1 MFTVSTIA
9 NDGTV
14 HEFNTDSL
22 SVAYTYANGSTT
34 SVDIYM
40 DGDLIDRV
48 TSNRHNDDFVDD
60 LGILGMAIAM
70 F

>member
-22 SVAYTYANGSTT
+22 SVAYQYANGSTT

-40 DGDLIDRV
+40 DGDRIDRV
-48 TSNRHNDDFVDD
+48 EPQCSNDDYVDD
-60 LGILGMAIAM
+60 FGVLGMAIAL